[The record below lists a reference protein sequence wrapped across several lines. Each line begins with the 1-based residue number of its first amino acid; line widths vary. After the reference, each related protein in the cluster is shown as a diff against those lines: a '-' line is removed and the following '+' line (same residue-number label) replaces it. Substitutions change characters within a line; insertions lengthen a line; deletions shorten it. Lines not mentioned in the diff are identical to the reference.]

1 MSAATQVA
9 YPWRASVRTGLQTVI
24 AVAAVLAVAAPEVS
38 RIITEE
44 LGAVVPAQALAVV
57 VGVLAVVGAAAT
69 AVTRISLIPAV
80 SDALTRVGAGPAPRR
95 AVE

>member
-9 YPWRASVRTGLQTVI
+9 YPWRASVRTGLQTVV

-38 RIITEE
+38 RIVTEE

-69 AVTRISLIPAV
+69 AVTRVSLIPAV